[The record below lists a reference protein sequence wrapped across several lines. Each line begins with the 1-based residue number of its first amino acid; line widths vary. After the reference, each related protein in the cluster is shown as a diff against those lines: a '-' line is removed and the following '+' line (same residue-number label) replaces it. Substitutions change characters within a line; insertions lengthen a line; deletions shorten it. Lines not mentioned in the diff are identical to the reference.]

1 MSSRED
7 EYDFETLALHAGYD
21 PEDDNNNSRAVP
33 IYQSTSYTFDDADH
47 AADLFALEE
56 EGNIY
61 TRIGNPTNDVL
72 EKRVAEL
79 EGAEAGLAT
88 SSGMSAVH
96 LTAMTLADGPGEIVS
111 SKYVY
116 GGTYHLFAD
125 TLPKYN
131 LETNFVD
138 PHDLE
143 AWEEAITEETKFLYL
158 ESPGNPTLDIVD
170 ISAVAEI
177 ADRHDLKL
185 VVDNTF
191 NSPYLSNPIEF
202 GADIVIHSTTKYIGG
217 HGSSIGGIIVGPKDI
232 LLKARTEGYRDL
244 GPSQSPFNS
253 WLFIQGLETLALRM
267 EKHSDNA
274 LKVAQWLE
282 EHDKVEWVRY
292 PGLESH
298 PQHEL
303 AKKQQKHFGGM
314 LCFGIKGGLKAGKE
328 LINNVELCS
337 LLANI
342 GDTRTLIIHPASTTH
357 EQLPQEE
364 QEEAGI
370 TDNLI
375 RLSVGIENI
384 DDIIADLE
392 QAFAKLS
399 D

>member
-1 MSSRED
+1 MSKREE
-7 EYDFETLALHAGYD
+7 EYSFETLALHAGYE
-21 PEDDNNNSRAVP
+21 PKDDSNNSRAVP
-33 IYQSTSYTFDDADH
+33 IYQSTSYVFDDADH

-72 EKRVAEL
+72 EQRVAKL

-88 SSGMSAVH
+88 SSGMAAIH
-96 LTAMTLADGPGEIVS
+96 LTALTLADGAGEIVA

-116 GGTYHLFAD
+116 GGTYHLFSE
-125 TLPKYN
+125 TLPKYGI
-131 LETNFVD
+131 ETTFVD
-138 PHDLE
+138 PNDSE
-143 AWEEAITEETKFLYL
+143 AWEEAITDETKFLYI

-170 ISAVAEI
+170 IEQVADI
-177 ADRHDLKL
+177 ADNHDLNL

-191 NSPYLSNPIEF
+191 NSPYLSNPIDW

-217 HGSSIGGIIVGPKDI
+217 HGSSVGGIILGPEDF

-244 GPSQSPFNS
+244 GPAQSPFNS
-253 WLFIQGLETLALRM
+253 WLFIQGLETLSLRM
-267 EKHSDNA
+267 EKHSNNA
-274 LKVAQWLE
+274 LQVAQWLE
-282 EHDKVEWVRY
+282 KQPQVEWIRY

-303 AKKQQKHFGGM
+303 AKKQQKLFGGM
-314 LCFGIKGGLKAGKE
+314 ICFGIKGGFSAGKK

-357 EQLPQEE
+357 EQLSTTE

-375 RLSVGIENI
+375 RLSIGIEDV
-384 DDIIADLE
+384 DDIIADLK
-392 QAFAKLS
+392 QALQN
-399 D
+399 

>member
-1 MSSRED
+1 MSKREE
-7 EYDFETLALHAGYD
+7 EYSFETLALHAGYE
-21 PEDDNNNSRAVP
+21 PKDDSNNSRAVP
-33 IYQSTSYTFDDADH
+33 IYQSTSYVFDDADH

-72 EKRVAEL
+72 EQRVAEL

-88 SSGMSAVH
+88 SSGMAAIH
-96 LTAMTLADGPGEIVS
+96 LTALTLADGAGEIVA

-116 GGTYHLFAD
+116 GGTYHLFSE
-125 TLPKYN
+125 TLPKYGI
-131 LETNFVD
+131 ETTFVD
-138 PHDLE
+138 PNDRD
-143 AWEEAITEETKFLYL
+143 AWEEAITDETKFLYI

-170 ISAVAEI
+170 IEQVADI
-177 ADRHDLKL
+177 ADNHDLNL

-191 NSPYLSNPIEF
+191 NSPYLSNPIDW

-217 HGSSIGGIIVGPKDI
+217 HGSSVGGIILGPEDF

-244 GPSQSPFNS
+244 GPAQSPFNS
-253 WLFIQGLETLALRM
+253 WLFIQGLETLSLRM
-267 EKHSDNA
+267 EKHSKNG
-274 LKVAQWLE
+274 LQVAQWLE
-282 EHDKVEWVRY
+282 KQPQVEWVKY

-298 PQHEL
+298 PQHKL
-303 AKKQQKHFGGM
+303 AKKQQKLFGGM
-314 LCFGIKGGLKAGKE
+314 ICFGIKGGFSAGKE

-357 EQLPQEE
+357 EQLSTKE

-375 RLSVGIENI
+375 RLSIGIEDV

-392 QAFAKLS
+392 QALQS
-399 D
+399 

>member
-1 MSSRED
+1 MSRGEG
-7 EYDFETLALHAGYD
+7 EYGFETLALHAGYK
-21 PEDDNNNSRAVP
+21 PDDDSNNSRAVP
-33 IYQSTSYTFDDADH
+33 IYQSTSYTFADAEE
-47 AADLFALEE
+47 AAAVFSGEE

-72 EKRVAEL
+72 EERVAQL
-79 EGAEAGLAT
+79 EGAEAGLVT
-88 SSGMSAVH
+88 SSGMSAIH
-96 LTAMTLADGPGEIVS
+96 LTALTLADGPGEIVS
-111 SKYVY
+111 SKYIY

-125 TLPKYN
+125 TLTKYN
-131 LETNFVD
+131 IETNFVN

-143 AWEEAITEETKFLYL
+143 AWEEAISDETKFLYL
-158 ESPGNPTLDIVD
+158 ESPGNPTLDVVD
-170 ISAVAEI
+170 IEAVAEI
-177 ADRHDLKL
+177 AKRHDLKL

-191 NSPYLSNPIEF
+191 NSPYLSNPIDF

-217 HGSSIGGIIVGPKDI
+217 HGSSIGGIIVGPKDF
-232 LLKARTEGYRDL
+232 LTLARNEGYRDL

-267 EKHSDNA
+267 EKHSKNA

-282 EHDKVEWVRY
+282 EHSSIEWVRY

-303 AKKQQKHFGGM
+303 AKRQQKHFGGM
-314 LCFGIKGGLKAGKE
+314 ICFGVKGGLEAGKE

-357 EQLPQEE
+357 EPLSKEA

-370 TDNLI
+370 SDNLI
-375 RLSVGIENI
+375 RLSVGIEDV

-392 QAFAKLS
+392 QALS
-399 D
+399 

>member
-1 MSSRED
+1 MSKREE
-7 EYDFETLALHAGYD
+7 EYDFETLALHAGYE
-21 PEDDNNNSRAVP
+21 PKEDQNNSRAVP
-33 IYQSTSYTFDDADH
+33 IYQSTSYVFDDADH

-72 EKRVAEL
+72 EKRVAKL
-79 EGAEAGLAT
+79 EGTEAGLVT
-88 SSGMSAVH
+88 SSGMSAIH
-96 LTAMTLADGPGEIVS
+96 LTAVTLADGPGEIVS

-116 GGTYHLFAD
+116 GGTYHLFAE
-125 TLPKYN
+125 TLPKYGID
-131 LETNFVD
+131 TTFVN
-138 PHDLE
+138 PHDQE
-143 AWEEAITEETKFLYL
+143 AWEDAITDDTKFLYL
-158 ESPGNPTLDIVD
+158 ESPGNPTLDVID
-170 ISAVAEI
+170 IEQVSEI
-177 ADRHDLKL
+177 AHKNDLKL

-191 NSPYLSNPIEF
+191 NSPYLSNPIDF
-202 GADIVIHSTTKYIGG
+202 GADIIVHSTTKYIGG
-217 HGSSIGGIIVGPKDI
+217 HGSSIGGIILGPEDF

-244 GPSQSPFNS
+244 GPAQSPFNS
-253 WLFIQGLETLALRM
+253 WLFIQGLETLSLRM

-282 EHDKVEWVRY
+282 KQPQVEWVRY
-292 PGLESH
+292 PGLETH

-314 LCFGIKGGLKAGKE
+314 LCFGIKGGFDAGKD
-328 LINNVELCS
+328 LINNVKLCS

-357 EQLPQEE
+357 EQLSQAE
-364 QEEAGI
+364 QEEAEV

-375 RLSVGIENI
+375 RLSVGIENVN
-384 DDIIADLE
+384 DIIADLE
-392 QAFAKLS
+392 QAFQQTA